1 MGNNLV
7 NVTCYTCRG
16 TCLGHDSIEPGDVF
30 ESTSGNIWQ
39 VIRVEDREA
48 GQYAEVFA
56 TSRPADRYFWHT
68 DSLRLM
74 RRLEPNDPKHPAWDE
89 YDRAASDLARKGLTG
104 AIDDPL
110 PDLMTLS
117 AVSLINADPEA
128 FQDRVK
134 GFAYAYAMAP
144 MLGRAEAEADR
155 NDGREPGDS
164 RDEESLED
172 HNIQGLGAFR
182 DVFDAGGEQ

>member
-1 MGNNLV
+1 MNSIIEQIGEEMMLHLEAKGAAIREELGAPATLSQYEAAELACNAAADEELFPTSSHETALAYRGAVRNGFDGDEETKMGNNLV

-74 RRLEPNDPKHPAWDE
+74 RRL
-89 YDRAASDLARKGLTG
+89 RGLSDK
-104 AIDDPL
+104 
-110 PDLMTLS
+110 
-117 AVSLINADPEA
+117 
-128 FQDRVK
+128 
-134 GFAYAYAMAP
+134 
-144 MLGRAEAEADR
+144 
-155 NDGREPGDS
+155 
-164 RDEESLED
+164 
-172 HNIQGLGAFR
+172 
-182 DVFDAGGEQ
+182 

>member
-1 MGNNLV
+1 
-7 NVTCYTCRG
+7 
-16 TCLGHDSIEPGDVF
+16 
-30 ESTSGNIWQ
+30 
-39 VIRVEDREA
+39 
-48 GQYAEVFA
+48 
-56 TSRPADRYFWHT
+56 
-68 DSLRLM
+68 M

-134 GFAYAYAMAP
+134 GFAYAYAMAA

-155 NDGREPGDS
+155 NDGREPGDT

-172 HNIQGLGAFR
+172 HNIQGLGAYR
-182 DVFDAGGEQ
+182 DVFDADGEQ